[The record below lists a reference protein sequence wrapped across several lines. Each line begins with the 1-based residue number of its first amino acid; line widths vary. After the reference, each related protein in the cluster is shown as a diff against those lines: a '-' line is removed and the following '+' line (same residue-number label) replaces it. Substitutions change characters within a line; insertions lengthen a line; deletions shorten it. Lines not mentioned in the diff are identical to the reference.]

1 MQKVV
6 PLTLEWLHLFGIIT
20 SNRIDSTPLFRLW
33 ESHSYFNSIPVFF
46 KGSRKINFY
55 LNSCFKIQHAKST
68 GLFWSTPFVFLVCS
82 PCQIHTSE
90 AHLLSSCLV
99 CEIYGWAVAT
109 QNSLAYRLLHFTNNG
124 LVNDMVCL
132 YTTRVVKCLL
142 YNILMHINQW
152 NNVRPY
158 DHKLCNYITVFTQT
172 LVDISLSTV
181 NIGLFL

>member
-1 MQKVV
+1 MC
-6 PLTLEWLHLFGIIT
+6 PLLLNGYISSELLQVIEFILPHYSGCGSPTLI
-20 SNRIDSTPLFRLW
+20 
-33 ESHSYFNSIPVFF
+33 SIPFLFF
-46 KGSRKINFY
+46 LRGPEEFI
-55 LNSCFKIQHAKST
+55 LPHSCFKIQHAKST

-99 CEIYGWAVAT
+99 YEIYGWAVAT

-124 LVNDMVCL
+124 LVSDMVCM